1 MLVKSKGVRAGGA
14 EGLKTPPPLPPAVSE
29 IDEIFRA
36 KRKRFR
42 QIYWRE
48 NILEGS
54 QGQACRLLSLTFA
67 LSKWSS
73 GQMM

>member
-1 MLVKSKGVRAGGA
+1 MHVKSKGVRAGWA
-14 EGLKTPPPLPPAVSE
+14 EGLKPPHPPAVSE

-36 KRKRFR
+36 KRQRFR
-42 QIYWRE
+42 QMYWRE
-48 NILEGS
+48 NILKGS